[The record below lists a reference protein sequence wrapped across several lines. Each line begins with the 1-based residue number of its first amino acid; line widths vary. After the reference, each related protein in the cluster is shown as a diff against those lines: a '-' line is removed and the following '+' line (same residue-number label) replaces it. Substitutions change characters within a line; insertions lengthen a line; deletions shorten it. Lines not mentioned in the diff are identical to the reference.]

1 MMKRLA
7 IHITLFLPFLFLLAQ
22 LFIVEVNDPIK
33 YIYTIS
39 GIVATVI
46 LFFSIIIS
54 LIKKR
59 VNLLKYRRAVGLW
72 GFFYALVHMINF
84 VVFDAQFDIYFILEE
99 TFDKP
104 FIYLGMIAFFI
115 LLFMASTSTRKLFR
129 KYSKYHVS
137 VYLALV
143 LITIHFVMAQKTI
156 DIDMFCYIAIILVI
170 AYYKLLQIIVK
181 NNKVYSS

>member
-7 IHITLFLPFLFLLAQ
+7 IHIALFLPFLFLLSQ

-39 GIVATVI
+39 GITATVI
-46 LFFSIIIS
+46 LFFSITIS

-59 VNLLKYRRAVGLW
+59 INILKYRRAVGLW

-84 VVFDAQFDIYFILEE
+84 IVFDAQFDVYFIIEE
-99 TFDKP
+99 TLDKP

-115 LLFMASTSTRKLFR
+115 LLFMAITSTRNLFR
-129 KYSKYHVS
+129 KYNKYHS
-137 VYLALV
+137 FVYLALV
-143 LITIHFVMAQKTI
+143 LVTIHFVMAQKSI
-156 DIDMFCYIAIILVI
+156 DIDMFCYIVVILVI

-181 NNKVYSS
+181 NSKVS